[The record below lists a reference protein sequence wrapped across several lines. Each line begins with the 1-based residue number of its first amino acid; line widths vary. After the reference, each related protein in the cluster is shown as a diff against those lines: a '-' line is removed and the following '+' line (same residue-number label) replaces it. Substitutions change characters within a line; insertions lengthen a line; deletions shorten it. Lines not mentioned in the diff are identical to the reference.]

1 MSWIEQKNN
10 KKENEENKTESKYQM
25 AKTKMLEQIK
35 ARQERDKSF
44 LCLSIT
50 GNPKVGKT
58 GLALDCRT
66 EQEIADGY
74 KILVLD
80 WDNGAEPT
88 YKSCWSNDENIYIFN
103 PEERNIDGTVDW
115 DASFENSHAFIRL
128 ATEMIAEGN
137 VKAVVLDGAD
147 KAFEGASQALRNH
160 LVKHQKRDG
169 SVIHDTD
176 SVRVSPLDWGIR
188 NQINN
193 RLLDSFLALQA
204 HRILITHMKSIYGD
218 IVNPTPIGEVP
229 DWHKSTPAK
238 FIQMLHIRK
247 QKTGATTQFIA
258 EMQASKTRMDL
269 VGNEWV
275 IFSTNGDNVWN
286 GIPELR
292 ECDL

>member
-25 AKTKMLEQIK
+25 AKAKMLEQIK
-35 ARQERDKSF
+35 ARQDRNKSF

-66 EQEIADGY
+66 EQEIKDGM

-88 YKSCWSNDENIYIFN
+88 YKSCWGSDENILIFN

-128 ATEMIAEGN
+128 ATELIAEGN

-147 KAFEGASQALRNH
+147 KAYEGASSALRNS
-160 LVKHQKRDG
+160 LVKQQKREG

-176 SVRVSPLDWGIR
+176 SVRVSPLDWGTR
-188 NQINN
+188 NRINN

-204 HRILITHMKSIYGD
+204 HRILITHMKPIYGD

-238 FIQMLHIRK
+238 FVQMIHIDKRK
-247 QKTGATTQFIA
+247 INNKTQYVA
-258 EMQASKTRMDL
+258 ELQASKTRPDL
-269 VGNEWV
+269 VGTEWI
-275 IFSTNGDNVWN
+275 IFSTNGDNTWN
-286 GIPELR
+286 GMPELR

>member
-229 DWHKSTPAK
+229 DWHKSTPAR
-238 FIQMLHIRK
+238 FNQMLHIVK
-247 QKTGATTQFIA
+247 IKDKGVTTYSATL
-258 EMQASKTRMDL
+258 EASKTNSKL
-269 VGNEWV
+269 VGTAWT
-275 IFSTNGDNVWN
+275 IFSTNGDNEWYGV
-286 GIPELR
+286 PELR
-292 ECDL
+292 EGKI